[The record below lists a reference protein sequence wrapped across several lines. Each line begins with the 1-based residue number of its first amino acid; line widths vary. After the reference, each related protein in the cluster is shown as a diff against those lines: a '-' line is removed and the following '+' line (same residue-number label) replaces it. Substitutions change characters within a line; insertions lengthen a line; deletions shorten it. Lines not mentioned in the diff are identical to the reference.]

1 MRKYIGWPIL
11 FALFSIV
18 RYDFY
23 VVPIL
28 GGLSVVVAAVGVR
41 VWYRRRNATR
51 RDKEL

>member
-28 GGLSVVVAAVGVR
+28 TGLFVVVAIVGVS
-41 VWYRRRNATR
+41 VWYRRRNAAS
-51 RDKEL
+51 KEKGL